1 MSIQRASTWLLLFC
15 LATGIAN
22 GQVPDPL
29 AFPGAEGAGKF
40 TKGGRGGDVYHVTT
54 LADSGAGSLREGIK
68 SSKGPRT
75 IVFDISGMIRLKSDL
90 QIKEKS
96 YLTIAGQTAPSKGI
110 TLADRALKI
119 RKSNHVVVRYLRIR
133 VGDENKTVPTNPDC
147 VTVEYD
153 DHIILDHLSLSW
165 GIDGNGDFRGLKH
178 ATVQWSIFSES
189 LHDSGLH
196 RENPHAM
203 CSSFR
208 ESAGFATLH
217 HNIYATSRNRH
228 PSTAGGSEVMEFAN
242 NINYNWSGCHNLSGE
257 QYNLINNYYKVGPMM
272 GDRLP
277 IRYKSKDV
285 KPVSHGYFSGNY
297 FDGLPGKYNKDN
309 YTAIDLESGGPDGKY
324 KNTTRQFYEAKTRF
338 DAGKYKLTK
347 IESAKE
353 AYESCLQLSG
363 CSLVRDTVDERLIKT
378 IINKTGKV
386 IDSQNDVG
394 GWDMYPSVARPASF
408 DTDQD
413 GMSDA
418 WERKL
423 GLNPDDPTD
432 GNKDRNNDG
441 FTNLEEYINSLTQ
454 R

>member
-1 MSIQRASTWLLLFC
+1 
-15 LATGIAN
+15 
-22 GQVPDPL
+22 
-29 AFPGAEGAGKF
+29 
-40 TKGGRGGDVYHVTT
+40 
-54 LADSGAGSLREGIK
+54 
-68 SSKGPRT
+68 
-75 IVFDISGMIRLKSDL
+75 MIRLKTDL
-90 QIKEKS
+90 QIKDKS
-96 YLTIAGQTAPSKGI
+96 FLTIAGQTAPGKGI
-110 TLADRALKI
+110 TLADRTVTIKQSKHI
-119 RKSNHVVVRYLRIR
+119 VVRYLRIR
-133 VGDENKTVPTNPDC
+133 VGDENKTAPSNPDC
-147 VTVEYD
+147 IRVDDD

-178 ATVQWSIFSES
+178 ATVQWSIFSEA

-196 RENPHAM
+196 REKPHAM

-208 ESAGFATLH
+208 DSEGFATLH

-228 PSTAGGSEVMEFAN
+228 PSTAGGSQVMEFAN

-257 QYNLINNYYKVGPMM
+257 QYNLINNYYKAGPMK

-277 IRYKSKDV
+277 IRYKSKDL

-297 FDGLPGKYNKDN
+297 FDGLPEKYNKDN

-324 KNTTRQFYEAKTRF
+324 KNTTRKFYEVKKRF

-353 AYESCLQLSG
+353 AYESCLKLSG

-386 IDSQNDVG
+386 IDSQNEVG
-394 GWDMYPSVARPASF
+394 GWDMYPSVSRPVGF
-408 DTDQD
+408 DTNQD

-418 WERKL
+418 WEGKL
-423 GLNPDDPTD
+423 GLNPADPTD
-432 GNKDRNNDG
+432 GNKDRNIDG
-441 FTNLEEYINSLTQ
+441 FTNLEEYIHSLTQ